1 MRILLINPPYRAVTS
16 RHGTGEQVP
25 LGLLAI
31 GGPLLDDGH
40 EVMLL
45 DAEVNHLSI
54 SEVIEGAAQWQ
65 PDLIMTGHA
74 GSTPAHPT
82 VVRLAQCLKQ
92 VLPRTPIVY
101 GGVHPTYYGKEILA
115 EESSIDVIVRGE
127 GERTALRLARCY
139 ASHGKLSEVPGLFIR
154 INGHIQATAK
164 AEIISDLNAY
174 RIAWELIHDWD
185 LYQCWGAGRAAV
197 IQFSRGCPHTCSY
210 CGQRDYWTR
219 WRYRDPLKVA
229 KEIVWLHHHHGV
241 NFVDFADENPTSSP
255 RIWRQLLKAL
265 IAERSPVKLFATI
278 RADDIVRDKDILHLY
293 KKAGIECVLMGI
305 ETTNAST
312 MEQIRKGSTQQKD
325 FQAIQLL
332 RQHRILSMVG
342 CIFGFNNERYSD
354 YRATLRH
361 LYHYDPDLVNAMFV
375 TPHRWTAFYA
385 ENALRPVIEDDLE
398 KWDYRH
404 QVLAT
409 DSLKPWQ
416 TFLTVK
422 VVEALMHLRPR
433 FLYRLIRYPDYSIR
447 YALRWC
453 VKNASRVWLDELVE
467 FLFCSESAKHRP
479 TLTATRGRPIIR
491 EREVLQKTTPVTS
504 IQTRVNRS
512 TGNYS

>member
-40 EVMLL
+40 EVKLL
-45 DAEVNHLSI
+45 DAEVHHLSLV
-54 SEVIEGAAQWQ
+54 EVAERAAMWQ

-82 VVRLAQCLKQ
+82 VIRLARCLKR
-92 VLPRTPIVY
+92 VLPLVPIVY
-101 GGVHPTYYGKEILA
+101 GGVHPTYHGKEIMA
-115 EESSIDVIVRGE
+115 EESCIDVIVRGE
-127 GERTALRLARCY
+127 GERTALLLARCFD
-139 ASHGKLSEVPGLFIR
+139 SRGKLSEIPGLFIR

-164 AEIISDLNAY
+164 AELITDLDGY
-174 RIAWELIHDWD
+174 RIGWELIHDWD

-229 KEIVWLHHHHGV
+229 KEIIWLHRYHGV
-241 NFVDFADENPTSSP
+241 NFVDFADENPTSSA
-255 RIWRQLLKAL
+255 RIWRQLLEAL
-265 IAERSPVKLFATI
+265 ISEKSPVKLFATI
-278 RADDIVRDKDILHLY
+278 RADDIVRDKEILHLY

-332 RQHRILSMVG
+332 RNHRILSMVG
-342 CIFGFNNERYSD
+342 CIFGFNNESYSD
-354 YRATLRH
+354 YLTTLRH

-375 TPHRWTAFYA
+375 TPHRWTGFYA
-385 ENALRPVIEDDLE
+385 ENALRPVIEQDLE

-416 TFLTVK
+416 TFLAVK
-422 VVEALMHLRPR
+422 IVEALMHLRPR
-433 FLYRLIRYPDYSIR
+433 FLYRLIRYPDHSIKH
-447 YALRWC
+447 ALRWC
-453 VKNASRVWLDELVE
+453 VKNAAHVWFDELIE
-467 FLFCSESAKHRP
+467 FFFHTEYGKSYLSLEDSK
-479 TLTATRGRPIIR
+479 GRPIVR
-491 EREVLQKTTPVTS
+491 ERYALQKNSQKTS
-504 IQTRVNRS
+504 VRNAVS
-512 TGNYS
+512 P